1 MDHEE
6 NQETDSFVPV
16 IPRLDRLDCVIDE
29 QPIVV
34 QLKLLEDEKHSLLLS
49 SRRDFCCK
57 TLSSALEEVQHKG
70 TLLERLTALEN
81 RVLQLSL
88 EIDQGN
94 TSKSSSSTVE
104 ASENKIV
111 HEKSDENSVTAIRQ
125 DKQDPPPT
133 IQAQEGASS
142 ADGFVRLV
150 TAKQEIER
158 QRKKTR
164 KKWLGLFRFS
174 C

>member
-1 MDHEE
+1 MTQ

-16 IPRLDRLDCVIDE
+16 IPRLDRLDRV
-29 QPIVV
+29 
-34 QLKLLEDEKHSLLLS
+34 LKLLEEEKHSLLS

-57 TLSSALEEVQHKG
+57 TLSSALQEVQHKG
-70 TLLERLTALEN
+70 TLIERLTALEN
-81 RVLQLSL
+81 RVLQPGK
-88 EIDQGN
+88 IDQGN

-104 ASENKIV
+104 ASEAKTV
-111 HEKSDENSVTAIRQ
+111 HKRNDQNSATAIGQ
-125 DKQDPPPT
+125 DKQDPPT

-150 TAKQEIER
+150 TAKQEIVR

-164 KKWLGLFRFS
+164 KKWLGLFRLS

>member
-6 NQETDSFVPV
+6 NQEIDSFVPV
-16 IPRLDRLDCVIDE
+16 IPRLDRLDRV
-29 QPIVV
+29 
-34 QLKLLEDEKHSLLLS
+34 LKLLEDEKHSLLS

-104 ASENKIV
+104 ASKDKTV
-111 HEKSDENSVTAIRQ
+111 HERSDENSVTAVGQ
-125 DKQDPPPT
+125 EKQDPPT
-133 IQAQEGASS
+133 IQAQEGASY
-142 ADGFVRLV
+142 ADGFVRSV
-150 TAKQEIER
+150 TAKQEIVR

-164 KKWLGLFRFS
+164 KKWLGLFRLS